1 MVCVGRIGVERGK
14 KDEWMGSYL
23 YLYIYWYPETL
34 DKACFFVPGQK
45 SMGGYFLA
53 LG

>member
-1 MVCVGRIGVERGK
+1 MVCVGRIGVGREK

-23 YLYIYWYPETL
+23 YIYWYHETL
-34 DKACFFVPGQK
+34 DKACFFVAGQK

-53 LG
+53 SG